1 MKAPSAYQNGPTAE
15 IFTFGQFE
23 LDSGNGELLRSGRRI
38 RVQEQP
44 LEILLLL
51 LGRPGDLTTR
61 DELRD
66 RLWTDRTFVDFDH
79 GIRTAISKLRDAL
92 GDDAEN
98 PRFIE
103 TVPRRGYRFI
113 APVGRRH
120 LLPSLVAGAN
130 ADSPASRSET
140 GVSSDAVDQGGGPV
154 AGQAVHRRIGAKR
167 RRLTMLLSVSC
178 LLLTGAVLVLVEVGR
193 LRHGLAQPIRSIAV
207 LPLENVSHKPEQEYF
222 SDGMTEE
229 LIATL
234 GNIRTLRV
242 ISQTTTMHYKG
253 TRRTLPEIA
262 RELGV
267 EAVLEGSVR
276 RAGDQVRISVQLV
289 RVRPEQ
295 QVWAGSYERDLRDVL
310 KLQVEVARSV
320 AEEIRGKLTP
330 ELQKRFRAST
340 VNPEAYEAYLKAE
353 YARKRS
359 AGGMVA
365 GIQHFREAIAKDRSY
380 APAYVGLALLDIQMA
395 WGYGP
400 LPPSEALGE
409 TRQAAREALKLD
421 PALAEAASCLAW
433 VKAFEDWQWGA
444 AEQDFRRGVELGPN
458 SSEAHRLY
466 AWYLSAMTR
475 HKEAIAHSTRARELD
490 PASLVS
496 GYAVGATFWWSHQWD
511 RVAAEAER
519 LEQMDPTFPGAQR
532 LLGGVCLQTSS
543 YGQAIRH
550 YQREIALCSEGLRA
564 WGTAHLGCAHARAGE
579 RAEALRLLAEL
590 QSAAKERYVSPYLF
604 AILHTSI
611 GNKDIA
617 VQWLEKAFE
626 ERNPMLAFLRVDS
639 LFDPLRSDQRFQDLV
654 RRMNFPS

>member
-1 MKAPSAYQNGPTAE
+1 MKARSADQNGPTAE
-15 IFTFGQFE
+15 IFAFGQFE
-23 LDSGNGELLRSGRRI
+23 LDSRSGELVRNGRRI

-51 LGRPGDLTTR
+51 LERPGDLIAR
-61 DELRD
+61 EELRD

-92 GDDAEN
+92 GDDADN

-120 LLPSLVAGAN
+120 LLPSL
-130 ADSPASRSET
+130 ADGRSVDPPAARSET
-140 GVSSDAVDQGGGPV
+140 GIRSDAV
-154 AGQAVHRRIGAKR
+154 GQAGLAASPAAHRRIGSKWHR
-167 RRLTMLLSVSC
+167 HTMLLSVC
-178 LLLTGAVLVLVEVGR
+178 GLLLTGAVLVLVKVGR
-193 LRHGLAQPIRSIAV
+193 LRHESAQPIRSIAV

-234 GNIRTLRV
+234 GNIRSLRV

-253 TRRTLPEIA
+253 SRRTLPEIA

-267 EAVLEGSVR
+267 ESVLEGSVR
-276 RAGDQVRISVQLV
+276 RSGDQVRISVQLV
-289 RVRPEQ
+289 RARPEQ

-310 KLQVEVARSV
+310 KLQVEVARNV
-320 AEEIRGKLTP
+320 AEEITGKLTP
-330 ELQKRFRAST
+330 EVQKRLTAST
-340 VNPEAYEAYLKAE
+340 LKPDAYEAYLKAE

-365 GIQHFREAIAKDRSY
+365 GIQQFREAIAKDRSY

-400 LPPSEALGE
+400 LPPFEALGE
-409 TRQAAREALKLD
+409 ARRAAQEALKLE

-444 AEQDFRRGVELGPN
+444 AEQGFRRGVELSPN
-458 SSEAHRLY
+458 SAEAHRLY

-564 WGTAHLGCAHARAGE
+564 WGMAHLGCAHARAGE
-579 RAEALRLLAEL
+579 IEEALHLLAEL
-590 QSAAKERYVSPYLF
+590 ESAAKERYISPYLF

-617 VQWLEKAFE
+617 FQWLGKAFA
-626 ERNPMLAFLRVDS
+626 ERNPMLAFLKVDS
-639 LFDPLRSDQRFQDLV
+639 LFDPLRSDQRFQDLL
-654 RRMNFPS
+654 RRMNFPP